1 MIRETLQLTIYDVDP
16 GKVTSNSDAKVFV
29 ALEVVG
35 VDVDGVREVLIV
47 LPYVGKVYVES
58 APLVVLKSVLPQN
71 PVVNVVG
78 VPQVFGVLEDSS
90 LVLGKSCSVDHVS
103 DLRYVKLIQLTE
115 WSEDEHC
122 FRVVHNF
129 TVKDFH

>member
-1 MIRETLQLTIYDVDP
+1 MIRETLLLTIYYVDP
-16 GKVTSNSDAKVFV
+16 GKVTSYSDAKVFV

-35 VDVDGVREVLIV
+35 VDVDGVGEVLVV
-47 LPYVGKVYVES
+47 LPHIRKVYVES
-58 APLVVLKSVLPQN
+58 APVVVLKSVLPQN
-71 PVVNVVG
+71 PVVDVVG

-103 DLRYVKLIQLTE
+103 DLGYVKLIELTE

-122 FRVVHNF
+122 FSIVYNL

>member
-1 MIRETLQLTIYDVDP
+1 M
-16 GKVTSNSDAKVFV
+16 TSNSDAKVFV

-47 LPYVGKVYVES
+47 LPHVGKVYVES
-58 APLVVLKSVLPQN
+58 APFVVLKSVLPQN
-71 PVVNVVG
+71 PVVDVVG